1 MFENLIEEFR
11 KIPKKKL
18 KEETFIS
25 ICGFPHREKVASN
38 ILSFFF
44 DTSREHNMHDL
55 FVRSL
60 IESIGLLPEDYPS
73 DFSCE
78 TEVYT
83 EKGNYIDLLLRN
95 EQINIVIENK
105 IYAWLYN
112 DLDDYYKTAT
122 EDGKKS
128 PLGVVLSFYPQEEKN
143 QKYRFITYEIFFN
156 AIKKN
161 LGFYVQNANKKY
173 LPFLIDFIDN
183 IENLDWSENMDKDFV
198 DFIRKNE
205 DEAIDFAGKIEDLRK
220 ELRNA
225 VKSVNQLSEEKIK
238 NKNVKIWVWRELP
251 RLFDD
256 AVIDY
261 YPNEDLDI
269 ALDSILDLNNWNF
282 SLWIRNN
289 NTGKDIKL
297 DEYINKI
304 GLKGKIEDGRFHFDK
319 VFDFDEDLEVV
330 SDFIANIINKL

>member
-95 EQINIVIENK
+95 EQINIVIEN
-105 IYAWLYN
+105 
-112 DLDDYYKTAT
+112 
-122 EDGKKS
+122 
-128 PLGVVLSFYPQEEKN
+128 
-143 QKYRFITYEIFFN
+143 
-156 AIKKN
+156 
-161 LGFYVQNANKKY
+161 
-173 LPFLIDFIDN
+173 
-183 IENLDWSENMDKDFV
+183 
-198 DFIRKNE
+198 
-205 DEAIDFAGKIEDLRK
+205 
-220 ELRNA
+220 
-225 VKSVNQLSEEKIK
+225 
-238 NKNVKIWVWRELP
+238 
-251 RLFDD
+251 
-256 AVIDY
+256 
-261 YPNEDLDI
+261 
-269 ALDSILDLNNWNF
+269 
-282 SLWIRNN
+282 
-289 NTGKDIKL
+289 
-297 DEYINKI
+297 
-304 GLKGKIEDGRFHFDK
+304 
-319 VFDFDEDLEVV
+319 
-330 SDFIANIINKL
+330 